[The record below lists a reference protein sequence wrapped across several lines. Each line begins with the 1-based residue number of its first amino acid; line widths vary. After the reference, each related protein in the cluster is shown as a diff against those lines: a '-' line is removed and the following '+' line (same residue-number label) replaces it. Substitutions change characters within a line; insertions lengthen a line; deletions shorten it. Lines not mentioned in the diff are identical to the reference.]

1 MTSIESFFATAAR
14 LGSRLAWKHGVR
26 EFSWREAAQVV
37 RRTAR
42 ALIALG
48 VKPGEAVCVVG
59 PNLPEWVQA
68 DLGAIAA
75 GAVPAPIYPTLTA
88 EQAQYIA
95 RHSEAKVAIVAD
107 QTQAE
112 KLPGMTLVLF
122 SEWEK
127 FLARGDAVPEAEVDA
142 RLAALKPDG
151 IATLIY

>member
-88 EQAQYIA
+88 PQVAQILKQTA
-95 RHSEAKVAIVAD
+95 SGHGRWTPDLGFGVIDVAAAVA
-107 QTQAE
+107 
-112 KLPGMTLVLF
+112 
-122 SEWEK
+122 
-127 FLARGDAVPEAEVDA
+127 
-142 RLAALKPDG
+142 AAAP
-151 IATLIY
+151 APAA